1 MKYLLLIFALT
12 MCFSPEVAPQ
22 GNHVNN
28 PIKNPIIKLMQ
39 QNNHSKVPFKLPN
52 RQLGLIYQPSV
63 VTYDDTIK
71 VTYTYD
77 NEGNCT
83 SKLTQS
89 WSTNSIWVNTKLNI
103 FTYNSAGQILTE
115 IDQTWN
121 INAWNN
127 SNRLTY
133 IYSDSG
139 KLFTNI
145 QEQWIVNA
153 WVFLDRKL
161 NTYDNS
167 GNLIITLFQYWL
179 NNSWTNSAQYIS
191 TYSSSGKILTELDQ
205 TWVNNA
211 WFNLGNTSD
220 TYDPAG
226 NLITNIQQNWSGT
239 EWDNSEKSDYYFD
252 PAGKIYLQEDH
263 IWMDSSWTQLNLFT
277 YTYDN
282 SDNLIQYVYEN
293 WGNQAWQFNYQEF
306 YTYDV
311 SNNCISKLS
320 QLSESAGW
328 TNYEKTLYSFDNN
341 GNCVQGENLIWNGV
355 WAYNANDIVLYYNHH
370 QSKIEYNNTAI
381 ATVSYV
387 QVTGVA
393 DENIS
398 VNQFSLKQNYPNPFN
413 PTTTINFSLAKQG
426 NVKLSVYDITG
437 SKVATIVNEN
447 KPAGNYS
454 VKFNAF
460 GIASG
465 IYLYRLESG
474 NYIAARK
481 FILMK

>member
-1 MKYLLLIFALT
+1 

-153 WVFLDRKL
+153 WV
-161 NTYDNS
+161 
-167 GNLIITLFQYWL
+167 
-179 NNSWTNSAQYIS
+179 SAAARWSLPLPSNRVLEEQGGPLAEENH
-191 TYSSSGKILTELDQ
+191 GKRHS
-205 TWVNNA
+205 A
-211 WFNLGNTSD
+211 R
-220 TYDPAG
+220 PA
-226 NLITNIQQNWSGT
+226 
-239 EWDNSEKSDYYFD
+239 
-252 PAGKIYLQEDH
+252 
-263 IWMDSSWTQLNLFT
+263 
-277 YTYDN
+277 
-282 SDNLIQYVYEN
+282 
-293 WGNQAWQFNYQEF
+293 
-306 YTYDV
+306 
-311 SNNCISKLS
+311 
-320 QLSESAGW
+320 
-328 TNYEKTLYSFDNN
+328 
-341 GNCVQGENLIWNGV
+341 
-355 WAYNANDIVLYYNHH
+355 
-370 QSKIEYNNTAI
+370 
-381 ATVSYV
+381 
-387 QVTGVA
+387 
-393 DENIS
+393 
-398 VNQFSLKQNYPNPFN
+398 YP
-413 PTTTINFSLAKQG
+413 TLAKAG
-426 NVKLSVYDITG
+426 YRLPASTSRRGPATG
-437 SKVATIVNEN
+437 SAHTGQRRH
-447 KPAGNYS
+447 AGRTQIGRAH
-454 VKFNAF
+454 V
-460 GIASG
+460 
-465 IYLYRLESG
+465 
-474 NYIAARK
+474 
-481 FILMK
+481 